1 MTDFLARVLDWR
13 PVDRGARL
21 KVVLHQSCSA
31 RREMGV
37 ADAATDLL
45 SRLAH
50 LETVEPDHA
59 HECCG
64 FGGTFAVKQPEISAA
79 MAADKADAILAT
91 GAQVLVSQDGGCLLN
106 LGGTLERRF
115 PDSAAQPSP
124 RPAVKHIAELLW
136 ERTHES

>member
-1 MTDFLARVLDWR
+1 M
-13 PVDRGARL
+13 
-21 KVVLHQSCSA
+21 
-31 RREMGV
+31 
-37 ADAATDLL
+37 
-45 SRLAH
+45 
-50 LETVEPDHA
+50 EPDHA

-91 GAQVLVSQDGGCLLN
+91 GAQVLVSQDWWLSAEPGRHPGAPVPG
-106 LGGTLERRF
+106 LGR
-115 PDSAAQPSP
+115 QPSP